1 MSVDQ
6 NNWSTKRPLTLGFI
20 ALAMLVLGIGAWSVK
35 TNIAGA
41 IVSPGIIEVES
52 NRQIVQHPDGGVIE
66 EILVNDGDVV
76 EVDDILLRFD
86 DRFLQSDLIVIT
98 EQFFEIMARKA
109 RLEAERDGAAVIK
122 FGTALLNAGDDLV
135 VAEIMAG
142 QDSLF
147 MARRDTLAREE
158 ALLGEQKAQIS
169 KQITG
174 AEAQSLALNRQQF
187 LIAEELADETLLFD
201 KGLSEVSKVRD
212 LMREAARMEGALGS
226 LNGNIAASR
235 GKIAEIEIQILSL
248 SSRLREEAIAT
259 LRDLQYREIE
269 LRETQASLLETLQRL
284 DVRAPSSGIVFGA
297 QFHAPRSVVRPAETI
312 LFIVPQDSPL
322 IITTKIPA
330 IHIDQVYVGQAT
342 SLHFSAFDLR
352 TTPVI
357 MGRVIKI
364 SPDVFVD
371 DATGESYYAAEIRP
385 NSEELIKLDGLEV
398 LPGMPV
404 EAFLKTT
411 DRTPLEY
418 LLKPLTD
425 YFDKAFRSD

>member
-1 MSVDQ
+1 MSIDQ
-6 NNWSTKRPLTLGFI
+6 NNWSAKRPLALGFI

-41 IVSPGIIEVES
+41 IVSSGIIEVES

-66 EILVNDGDVV
+66 EILVDDGDVV

-86 DRFLQSDLIVIT
+86 DKFLQSDLTVIT
-98 EQFFEIMARKA
+98 EQLFEIMARKA
-109 RLEAERDGAAVIK
+109 RLEAERDGAEVIK

-158 ALLGEQKAQIS
+158 ALLGEQKAQII

-174 AEAQSLALNRQQF
+174 AEAQSLALNLQKN

-212 LMREAARMEGALGS
+212 LMREAARIEGALGN
-226 LNGNIAASR
+226 LNANIAASR
-235 GKIAEIEIQILSL
+235 GQIAEIEIEVLSL
-248 SSRLREEAIAT
+248 SSRLREEAITT

-284 DVRAPSSGIVFGA
+284 DVRAPSSGIIFGT
-297 QFHAPRSVVRPAETI
+297 QFHALRSVVRSAETI

-322 IITTKIPA
+322 IITTKIPT
-330 IHIDQVYVGQAT
+330 IHIDQVYIGQAA

-364 SPDVFVD
+364 SPDVFAD
-371 DATGESYYAAEIRP
+371 ETTGESYYSAEIRP
-385 NSEELIKLDGLEV
+385 DSEELIKLDGLEV

-418 LLKPLTD
+418 LVKPLAD
-425 YFDKAFRSD
+425 YFNKAFRSD